1 MNKFGAQKK
10 TITYFLVAV
19 ALVAVAVVLF
29 FVLKTENGA
38 NAELVVYA
46 KDISMADG
54 ESKKIEYEVNPSQAV
69 VRFNIV
75 DKDIAEIVNETVIA
89 KEVGETEIIITAR
102 YEDSVFEKRVELTIT
117 KENPNKD
124 EEIEEPSDEPSLPSD
139 GDNSSDGDDDNTDF
153 TNEEDFGV
161 EILSNFNCEVDGRTI
176 KLTPVCRAMISFTN
190 LNEEKFSIYSAESN
204 SENLEVSLLEAG
216 QRTVMLEA
224 LSVGEYKISISFGE
238 YSLTYKVIVE

>member
-69 VRFNIV
+69 VKFNIV

-89 KEVGETEIIITAR
+89 KEVGEAEIIITAR

-117 KENPNKD
+117 KENPNKN

-139 GDNSSDGDDDNTDF
+139 ENSSENNGDNTDS
-153 TNEEDFGV
+153 TNKK
-161 EILSNFNCEVDGRTI
+161 IL
-176 KLTPVCRAMISFTN
+176 KLKS
-190 LNEEKFSIYSAESN
+190 
-204 SENLEVSLLEAG
+204 
-216 QRTVMLEA
+216 
-224 LSVGEYKISISFGE
+224 
-238 YSLTYKVIVE
+238 